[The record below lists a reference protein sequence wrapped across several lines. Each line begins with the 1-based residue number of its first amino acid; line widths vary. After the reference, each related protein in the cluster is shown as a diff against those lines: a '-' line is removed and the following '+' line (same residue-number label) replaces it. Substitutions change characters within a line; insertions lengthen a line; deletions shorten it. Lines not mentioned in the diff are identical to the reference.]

1 MRNCCITISEI
12 EVVFRRADFRCSG
25 SLYSMLLYKNCIGFK
40 FSINIFWTK
49 RMIHVH
55 YVSTRWLVV
64 SFLTG
69 YLSEFG
75 FSRYTFSRNDRLNRH
90 NVWVFTSCAGRE
102 NCELSKCW
110 YWSRILFCRARPPQQ
125 LHENFL
131 NFPITTI
138 LPKILFWSAIRS
150 QINLKFSFALRDRNF
165 FFFSFISLS
174 VYFLCQMLIW
184 PGSEFIRWPTRLSHA
199 GVYVLHLAFNLM

>member
-1 MRNCCITISEI
+1 MIVGEIPEFFQFPKPNIFFFFHLKLNQFFLKEIVLVMRNCCITISEI

-75 FSRYTFSRNDRLNRH
+75 FSRYTFSRNGGLNGH
-90 NVWVFTSCAGRE
+90 NVWVFTSCAGR
-102 NCELSKCW
+102 
-110 YWSRILFCRARPPQQ
+110 
-125 LHENFL
+125 
-131 NFPITTI
+131 
-138 LPKILFWSAIRS
+138 
-150 QINLKFSFALRDRNF
+150 
-165 FFFSFISLS
+165 
-174 VYFLCQMLIW
+174 
-184 PGSEFIRWPTRLSHA
+184 
-199 GVYVLHLAFNLM
+199 

>member
-1 MRNCCITISEI
+1 MRYQNFFSFQNVTFFFFHLKLNQFFLKEIVLVMRNCSITISEI
-12 EVVFRRADFRCSG
+12 EMVFRRADFRCSG

-90 NVWVFTSCAGRE
+90 NVWVFTSCAGR
-102 NCELSKCW
+102 
-110 YWSRILFCRARPPQQ
+110 
-125 LHENFL
+125 
-131 NFPITTI
+131 
-138 LPKILFWSAIRS
+138 
-150 QINLKFSFALRDRNF
+150 
-165 FFFSFISLS
+165 
-174 VYFLCQMLIW
+174 
-184 PGSEFIRWPTRLSHA
+184 
-199 GVYVLHLAFNLM
+199 